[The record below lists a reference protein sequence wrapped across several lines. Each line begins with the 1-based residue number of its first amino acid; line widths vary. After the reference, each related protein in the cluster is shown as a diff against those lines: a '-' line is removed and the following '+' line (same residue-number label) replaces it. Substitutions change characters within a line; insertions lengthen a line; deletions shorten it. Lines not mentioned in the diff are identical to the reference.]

1 MACRS
6 RCVNIHS
13 QPKRSSHVMTSC
25 TDSSLVPRLKIWDLT
40 YDQVTLYICLQCKK
54 IGEYRCA
61 NEVVE
66 HLCFAAFSGET
77 LAVFNICSMEKQ
89 TVLISLNTAVVFYG
103 IHGMGGYTITY
114 CSTFVYLFT
123 TSDCVCLLFLNSFIM
138 VGKKWVDNDN
148 EKIVILYTLTPVISK
163 L

>member
-1 MACRS
+1 MIKS
-6 RCVNIHS
+6 RYIYAYSVKRLESTGVLMKWWNTCVLQHS
-13 QPKRSSHVMTSC
+13 
-25 TDSSLVPRLKIWDLT
+25 
-40 YDQVTLYICLQCKK
+40 
-54 IGEYRCA
+54 
-61 NEVVE
+61 VVK

-138 VGKKWVDNDN
+138 VGKK
-148 EKIVILYTLTPVISK
+148 
-163 L
+163 